1 MAGYW
6 KNPKATADTVI
17 DGWLHT
23 GDMGY
28 ICPEDPDFLYVVGR
42 FKSLLISSDGE
53 KYSPEGFEDNLTE
66 TSKFVNACV
75 LHNNQNP
82 YCVALIVPD
91 KAALKEAVEAK
102 GLDAASV
109 EGRKAMLDI
118 LQAEVD
124 TYKAE
129 VKAAQARQK
138 AAQRSVDYYK
148 YLVREVLRRT
158 GKEAVK
164 GTFYGFKQSTSTTNA
179 VNLEALKEKFLD
191 AVNEVAHNEGLPS
204 WADVDITAGVKN
216 LQAYIQAND
225 GEDADYLLT
234 NTADTVTFSKPR
246 KAKED

>member
-1 MAGYW
+1 MDCVILDAEGKEVPHGTRGEIVVRGENVMAGYW

-109 EGRKAMLDI
+109 EGRKAMLSLI
-118 LQAEVD
+118 QGEVD
-124 TYKAE
+124 QY
-129 VKAAQARQK
+129 R
-138 AAQRSVDYYK
+138 
-148 YLVREVLRRT
+148 
-158 GKEAVK
+158 K
-164 GTFYGFKQSTSTTNA
+164 GGRF
-179 VNLEALKEKFLD
+179 
-191 AVNEVAHNEGLPS
+191 EGVFPERWLPS
-204 WADVDITAGVKN
+204 AIGICDEEFTI
-216 LQAYIQAND
+216 ANKMMNSTMKIVR
-225 GEDADYLLT
+225 GKVEEHYASLLDYLY
-234 NTADTVTFSKPR
+234 TAEGKDIR
-246 KAKED
+246 NERNIAALG

>member
-1 MAGYW
+1 MNTYEINEALASLAQMMRTQEEEYIENGGEV
-6 KNPKATADTVI
+6 TDDTQAREAAIEQLKHVLTTEGV
-17 DGWLHT
+17 DEL
-23 GDMGY
+23 
-28 ICPEDPDFLYVVGR
+28 GR
-42 FKSLLISSDGE
+42 RL
-53 KYSPEGFEDNLTE
+53 
-66 TSKFVNACV
+66 
-75 LHNNQNP
+75 
-82 YCVALIVPD
+82 
-91 KAALKEAVEAK
+91 AAK
-102 GLDAASV
+102 
-109 EGRKAMLDI
+109 
-118 LQAEVD
+118 QAEVD

-148 YLVREVLRRT
+148 YLVGEVLRRT
-158 GKEAVK
+158 EKEAVK

-191 AVNEVAHNEGLPS
+191 VINQVAHNEGLPS
-204 WADVDITAGVKN
+204 WADVEITAGVKN

>member
-1 MAGYW
+1 MNTYEINEAL
-6 KNPKATADTVI
+6 ATLAQMMRTQEEEYIENGGEVTDDT
-17 DGWLHT
+17 T
-23 GDMGY
+23 AR
-28 ICPEDPDFLYVVGR
+28 E
-42 FKSLLISSDGE
+42 
-53 KYSPEGFEDNLTE
+53 
-66 TSKFVNACV
+66 
-75 LHNNQNP
+75 
-82 YCVALIVPD
+82 
-91 KAALKEAVEAK
+91 AAIEQLKEVLTTDGVDELGRRLAAK
-102 GLDAASV
+102 
-109 EGRKAMLDI
+109 
-118 LQAEVD
+118 QAEVD

-148 YLVREVLRRT
+148 YLVGEVLRRT
-158 GKEAVK
+158 EKEAVK

-204 WADVDITAGVKN
+204 WADVEITAGVKN

-225 GEDADYLLT
+225 GEDADYLIT

>member
-1 MAGYW
+1 MNTYEINEAMATLAQMMRTQEEEYIENGGEVTDDT
-6 KNPKATADTVI
+6 TAR
-17 DGWLHT
+17 
-23 GDMGY
+23 
-28 ICPEDPDFLYVVGR
+28 E
-42 FKSLLISSDGE
+42 
-53 KYSPEGFEDNLTE
+53 
-66 TSKFVNACV
+66 
-75 LHNNQNP
+75 
-82 YCVALIVPD
+82 
-91 KAALKEAVEAK
+91 AAIEQLKEVLTTDGVDELGRRLAAK
-102 GLDAASV
+102 
-109 EGRKAMLDI
+109 
-118 LQAEVD
+118 QAEVD

-148 YLVREVLRRT
+148 YLVGEVLRRT
-158 GKEAVK
+158 EKEAVK

-204 WADVDITAGVKN
+204 WADVEITAGVKN

>member
-1 MAGYW
+1 MNTYEINEAL
-6 KNPKATADTVI
+6 ATLAQMMRTQEEEYIENGGEVTDDT
-17 DGWLHT
+17 T
-23 GDMGY
+23 AR
-28 ICPEDPDFLYVVGR
+28 E
-42 FKSLLISSDGE
+42 
-53 KYSPEGFEDNLTE
+53 
-66 TSKFVNACV
+66 
-75 LHNNQNP
+75 
-82 YCVALIVPD
+82 
-91 KAALKEAVEAK
+91 AAIEQLKEVLTTDGVDELGRRLAAK
-102 GLDAASV
+102 
-109 EGRKAMLDI
+109 
-118 LQAEVD
+118 QAEVD

-148 YLVREVLRRT
+148 YLVGEVLRRT

-204 WADVDITAGVKN
+204 WADVEITAGVKN